1 MKKILFVL
9 TCLFASVAM
18 MASITVTGTV
28 ISAED
33 GLPVIGASVVE
44 KGTSNGTIT
53 DFDGMYELT
62 VADNAVLVFSY
73 VGLTSQELKVS
84 GPKMDV
90 TLKGDAIAME
100 EVVVT
105 AMGVVQEKKRLNFA
119 VQNIGGESLNES
131 QNSNF
136 VNSLQGKIAGVSVT
150 NAGGSPNSGSQIIIR
165 GISSINNSQSNEPL
179 FILDGVPVNG
189 GAAAA
194 ADINPN
200 DIENITVLKGA
211 AAAALYGQDAANG
224 VIMITTKQGE
234 AGKIKVQANGSWQW
248 DTPTRLP
255 ELQQTY
261 GPGSQGF
268 YKEKTSGGWGPMLN
282 EGEQI
287 YDNIGNFFRTGFYQK
302 YDFSVNGGTEKFQ
315 AYASANWSKSEGII
329 PEDYKQRFGALIK
342 ASYSPAKWISF
353 AMNINVSDTK
363 SRSTSGVS
371 SAYSWPITDDIT
383 DYERADGFPR
393 FRSLPDVE
401 KYNAPYSPLYG
412 IYNDGGVAKATRNV
426 INGSVTLKPVK
437 NLQIIGRVSYDIKN
451 TTSESYTVPRWDDT
465 YVVQSLT
472 QPVAPTV
479 PTAPN
484 AHTCPNCQNEH
495 MCPTCQAAYEEQM
508 KQYAKDYEAFGKDS
522 LAYLSYLD
530 YMKNEYP
537 YNYVLTS
544 EDIKNMSKSSLGAIS
559 ASTGRS
565 QLFTAGVNAN
575 YKIEL
580 PKDFS
585 IDLMAGA
592 ELKMSEG
599 FSTSVYGV
607 DFIVPGTYSLSNT
620 NKDEVY
626 LSDRTLGHSG
636 RNRFGYFGE
645 IRADY
650 KGLASLSVTGRW
662 DWSSTLAPQV
672 QYDEQGNEMLDA
684 EGNVIKKHK
693 PFFYPSVTGGIILS
707 ELIPGLN
714 ETKNNWFSYWKL
726 RGNYAV
732 VGKDAPAY
740 LYDRRFKQ
748 FGTYP
753 DGGYGIDPTMSSAST
768 GLEPEMSYSWEIG
781 MDVKFFDNRT
791 RLDVAYYNTK
801 VDNQIV
807 TVRVSP
813 SSGYILQT
821 RNEGAIRNQ
830 GVEFTLEQ
838 DILRRKNFNW
848 TVGLN
853 FGLNRGTVDKL
864 PEDVAEIT
872 GPQYGDVFTSAYLGG
887 STTALTGKDYARNAA
902 GQVIVDENGY
912 PKIDPNKNKLIGNR
926 EAKFQAG
933 LNSSM
938 NIYGVQ
944 FSFLFDGRL
953 GGDVLNVTGRNLI
966 SNGNSKMLEQYR
978 GRQVVFEGVTEHT
991 DEAGNVYYE
1000 QNTKPI
1006 TLDYTTIVN
1015 YFYNVSTN
1023 FIEDGSYIRLSY
1035 VTLGYDFAKLMK
1047 QQKFFKG
1054 LKLNFTCNNVFLLTK
1069 YTGTDPVCNASTGQ
1083 GGTGSAGIDN
1093 TPIPNT
1099 RSYNISLTASF

>member
-9 TCLFASVAM
+9 TCLFCSAAM

-33 GLPVIGASVVE
+33 GLPVIGASVLE

-53 DFDGMYELT
+53 DFDGIYELT
-62 VADNAVLVFSY
+62 VADDAVLVFSY
-73 VGLTSQELKVS
+73 VGLSSQELKVS
-84 GPKMDV
+84 GPVMDV

-119 VQNIGGESLNES
+119 VQNIGGDALTENKS
-131 QNSNF
+131 SNF

-165 GISSINNSQSNEPL
+165 GISSVNSAANNEPL
-179 FILDGVPVNG
+179 FILDGVAISG
-189 GAAAA
+189 GGSTA

-248 DTPTRLP
+248 DQATRLP
-255 ELQQTY
+255 RLQQTY
-261 GPGSQGF
+261 GPGAQGF
-268 YKEKTSGGWGPMLN
+268 YKDKTSGGWGPML
-282 EGEQI
+282 GENDVI
-287 YDNIGNFFRTGFYQK
+287 YDNIGNYIKTGFYHK
-302 YDFSVNGGTEKFQ
+302 YDFSINGGSEKFQ
-315 AYASANWSKSEGII
+315 AYASANWSNAEGIT
-329 PEDYKQRFGALIK
+329 PEDYKTRFGALIK
-342 ASYSPAKWISF
+342 ASFTPAKWVTF
-353 AMNINVSDTK
+353 QMGVNITDTK

-371 SAYSWPITDDIT
+371 SVYGWPINNDIT
-383 DYERADGFPR
+383 NYQHDNG
-393 FRSLPDVE
+393 LPTHRYWSDTD
-401 KYNAPYSPLYG
+401 KTGSPMSPLYS
-412 IYNDGGVAKATRNV
+412 IYNDYGLAKKTRNV
-426 INGSVTLKPVK
+426 INGSVTFKPVK
-437 NLQIIGRVSYDIKN
+437 NLQIVARASYDV
-451 TTSESYTVPRWDDT
+451 SHSASDSYGVPRWDDSN
-465 YVVQSLT
+465 VV
-472 QPVAPTV
+472 PVV
-479 PTAPN
+479 TAPGFEPP
-484 AHTCPNCQNEH
+484 ADYKT
-495 MCPTCQAAYEEQM
+495 AAPGTYPDWDKYYEYM
-508 KQYAKDYEAFGKDS
+508 AWKTSTSPDQYFPLNGLTGGYMNPDN
-522 LAYLSYLD
+522 YL
-530 YMKNEYP
+530 
-537 YNYVLTS
+537 LTS
-544 EDIKNMSKSSLGAIS
+544 DDIANMDKSALGYYS
-559 ASTGRS
+559 ASMSRS
-565 QLFTAGVNAN
+565 QLFTAGAN
-575 YKIEL
+575 ITYKWEL

-585 IDLMAGA
+585 LDFMAGT
-592 ELKMSEG
+592 EMKISQGYSMSN
-599 FSTSVYGV
+599 YGE
-607 DFIVPGTYSLSNT
+607 DFIIPGTYSLSNT
-620 NKDEVY
+620 NRDYME
-626 LSDRTLGHSG
+626 LSDRTVGHSG
-636 RNRFGYFGE
+636 IRRFGYFGE

-662 DWSSTLAPQV
+662 DWSSTII
-672 QYDEQGNEMLDA
+672 N
-684 EGNVIKKHK
+684 N
-693 PFFYPSVTGGIILS
+693 PFFYPSVTAGVILS

-714 ETKNNWFSYWKL
+714 ETKNNWFSYWKI

-732 VGKDAPAY
+732 VGKDANAF

-753 DGGYGIDPTMSSAST
+753 DGGYGIDPTLSSASRD
-768 GLEPEMSYSWEIG
+768 LAPEMSYSWEIG
-781 MDVKFFDNRT
+781 MDVKFFDNKT
-791 RLDVAYYNTK
+791 RLDIAYYNTM

-821 RNEGAIRNQ
+821 RNEGMIRNH
-830 GVEFTLEQ
+830 GVEFTFDQ
-838 DILRRKNFNW
+838 DIIKRKNFNW
-848 TVGLN
+848 TLGLN
-853 FGLNRGTVDKL
+853 FGLNRGTVVGL
-864 PEDVAEIT
+864 PEDVHEIT

-887 STTALTGKDYARNAA
+887 STTALTGKDYQRNAA

-912 PKIDPNKNKLIGNR
+912 PKINPNKNEYIGNR

-944 FSFLFDGRL
+944 FSFLFDGRV

-966 SNGNSKMLEQYR
+966 ASGNHNMLEKYR
-978 GRQVVFEGVTEHT
+978 GRQVVFDGVFETT
-991 DEAGNVYYE
+991 DEAGNVIYVP
-1000 QNTKPI
+1000 NTKPI
-1006 TLDYTTIVN
+1006 TLNQTTITN

-1023 FIEDGSYIRLSY
+1023 FIEDGTYLRLSY

-1047 QQKFFKG
+1047 NQKFFKG

-1093 TPIPNT
+1093 TPVPST
-1099 RSYNISLTASF
+1099 RSYNISLSASF

>member
-1 MKKILFVL
+1 MKKLFFVL
-9 TCLFASVAM
+9 TCSLLSVAM
-18 MASITVTGTV
+18 MASVTVSGVV
-28 ISAED
+28 ISTED
-33 GLPVIGASVVE
+33 GLPIIGASVLE

-62 VADNAVLVFSY
+62 VQDGAVLVFSY
-73 VGLTSQELKVS
+73 VGMTTQELTVS
-84 GPKMDV
+84 GPQMDV
-90 TLKGDAIAME
+90 RLSSDAIAME

-165 GISSINNSQSNEPL
+165 GISSVNNSQSNEPL

-189 GAAAA
+189 GASAA

-248 DTPTRLP
+248 DQATRLP
-255 ELQQTY
+255 ELQSTY

-282 EGEQI
+282 EGQQI
-287 YDNIGNFFRTGFYQK
+287 YDNIGNFLKTGFYHK

-329 PEDYKQRFGALIK
+329 PEDYKQRFGALVK
-342 ASYSPAKWISF
+342 ASFTPADWVTF
-353 AMNINVSDTK
+353 NMNINVSDTK

-371 SAYSWPITDDIT
+371 SAYAWPITDDIT
-383 DYERADGFPR
+383 DYQREDGYPR
-393 FRSLPDVE
+393 FRYLPDVE
-401 KYNAPYSPLYG
+401 KYNAPISPLYG

-437 NLQIIGRVSYDIKN
+437 NLTIVGRVSYDIKN
-451 TTSESYTVPRWDDT
+451 TTSESYTAPRWDDT
-465 YVVQSLT
+465 YVR
-472 QPVAPTV
+472 PTV
-479 PTAPN
+479 TKPTAPTLPT
-484 AHTCPNCQNEH
+484 APTDHKCPDCDGMH
-495 MCPTCQAAYEEQM
+495 LCPTCEANYNNAMSAY
-508 KQYAKDYEAFGKDS
+508 KSDYSKYLRDS
-522 LAYLSYLD
+522 LSYLD
-530 YMKNEYP
+530 YTDWMLNEYP
-537 YNYVLTS
+537 YNYILTS
-544 EDIKNMSKSSLGAIS
+544 EDIKNMSHSSLGAIS

-565 QLFTAGVNAN
+565 QLFTAGFNAS
-575 YKIEL
+575 YKVEL

-585 IDLMAGA
+585 IDVMAGG
-592 ELKMSEG
+592 EMKMSEG
-599 FSTSVYGV
+599 FSTSVYGC
-607 DFIVPGTYSLSNT
+607 DFIIPGTYSLSNT
-620 NKDEVY
+620 NREY
-626 LSDRTLGHSG
+626 MELSDRTLGHSG
-636 RNRFGYFGE
+636 RRRFGYFGE
-645 IRADY
+645 IRGDY

-662 DWSSTLAPQV
+662 DWSSTI
-672 QYDEQGNEMLDA
+672 N
-684 EGNVIKKHK
+684 NN
-693 PFFYPSVTGGIILS
+693 PFFYPSITGGVILS
-707 ELIPGLN
+707 ELIPGMN
-714 ETKNNWFSYWKL
+714 ETKNNWLSYLKL

-753 DGGYGIDPTMSSAST
+753 DGGYGIDPTMSSASMD
-768 GLEPEMSYSWEIG
+768 LAPEMSYSWEVG
-781 MDVKFFDNRT
+781 MDIKFFDNKT
-791 RLDVAYYNTK
+791 RLDVAYYSTK

-821 RNEGAIRNQ
+821 RNEGAIRNH
-830 GVEFTLEQ
+830 GVEFTLDQ
-838 DILRRKNFNW
+838 DIIKRKHFNW
-848 TVGLN
+848 TMGLN
-853 FGLNRGTVDKL
+853 FGLNRGKVTFL
-864 PEDVAEIT
+864 PESVAEIT

-887 STTALTGKDYARNAA
+887 STTALTGKDYARNAE

-966 SNGNSKMLEQYR
+966 SNGNHKILEQYR

-1047 QQKFFKG
+1047 NQKLFKG
-1054 LKLNFTCNNVFLLTK
+1054 LKFNFTCNNVFVLTK

-1099 RSYNISLTASF
+1099 RSYNLSLTASF

>member
-9 TCLFASVAM
+9 TCLMLSVSM
-18 MASITVTGTV
+18 MASVTVTGTV

-33 GLPVIGASVVE
+33 GLPVIGASVLE

-62 VADNAVLVFSY
+62 VADGAVLVFSY
-73 VGLTSQELKVS
+73 VGLTPQELKVS
-84 GPKMDV
+84 GPVMNV
-90 TLKGDAIAME
+90 TLQGDAIAME

-165 GISSINNSQSNEPL
+165 GISSVNNSQSNEPL

-189 GAAAA
+189 GASAA

-248 DTPTRLP
+248 DTPTGVL
-255 ELQQTY
+255 ELQDTY
-261 GPGSQGF
+261 MPGALGF
-268 YKEKTSGGWGPMLN
+268 YKDKTSGGWGPMLN
-282 EGEQI
+282 DGQKI
-287 YDNIGNFFRTGFYQK
+287 YDNVNNFLTTGFYQK

-315 AYASANWSKSEGII
+315 AYASANWSKSEGVI
-329 PEDYKQRFGALIK
+329 PEDYKTRFGALIK
-342 ASYSPAKWISF
+342 TSYSPAEWVTMS
-353 AMNINVSDTK
+353 MNINMSDTK

-371 SAYSWPITDDIT
+371 SAYSWPITDNIM
-383 DYERADGFPR
+383 DYQREDGYPR
-393 FRSLPDVE
+393 FRYLPDVE
-401 KYNAPYSPLYG
+401 KYNAPISPLYG
-412 IYNDGGVAKATRNV
+412 IYNDGGEAKATRNV
-426 INGSVTLKPVK
+426 LNGSITFKPVK
-437 NLQIIGRVSYDIKN
+437 NLQIIGRVSYDVKN

-465 YVVQSLT
+465 FVKQTIT
-472 QPVAPTV
+472 QPEGELP
-479 PTAPN
+479 
-484 AHTCPNCQNEH
+484 ED
-495 MCPTCQAAYEEQM
+495 
-508 KQYAKDYEAFGKDS
+508 YADKSAGTYPAWDEYYA
-522 LAYLSYLD
+522 YLD
-530 YMKNEYP
+530 YMANEYP
-537 YNYVLTS
+537 YNYILTS
-544 EDIKNMSKSSLGAIS
+544 QDIENMGKSSLGAIS

-565 QLFTAGVNAN
+565 QLFTAGVNAT
-575 YKIEL
+575 YKLEL
-580 PKDFS
+580 PKNFSVDF
-585 IDLMAGA
+585 MAGA

-599 FSTSVYGV
+599 FSTSVYGQ
-607 DFIVPGTYSLSNT
+607 DFIIPGTYSLSNT
-620 NKDEVY
+620 NRDYME

-636 RNRFGYFGE
+636 RRRFGYFGE

-650 KGLASLSVTGRW
+650 NGLASLSVTGRW
-662 DWSSTLAPQV
+662 DWSSTI
-672 QYDEQGNEMLDA
+672 N
-684 EGNVIKKHK
+684 NN
-693 PFFYPSVTGGIILS
+693 PFFYPSVTGGVILS

-714 ETKNNWFSYWKL
+714 DTKDNWFSYWKL

-753 DGGYGIDPTMSSAST
+753 DGGYGIDPTMSSASKD
-768 GLEPEMSYSWEIG
+768 LAPEMSYSWEVG
-781 MDVKFFDNRT
+781 MDIKFFDNKT
-791 RLDVAYYNTK
+791 RLDVAYYSTK

-830 GVEFTLEQ
+830 GVEFTLDQ
-838 DILRRKNFNW
+838 DIIKRKNFNW
-848 TVGLN
+848 TMGLN
-853 FGLNRGTVDKL
+853 FGLNRGTVVKL

-872 GPQYGDVFTSAYLGG
+872 GPQYGDVFTSAYMGG
-887 STTALTGKDYARNAA
+887 STTALTGKDYVRNAD
-902 GQVIVDENGY
+902 GQVVVDENGY

-944 FSFLFDGRL
+944 FSFLFDGRF
-953 GGDVLNVTGRNLI
+953 GGDVLNVTGRNMI

-991 DEAGNVYYE
+991 DDAGNVYYE

-1006 TLDYTTIVN
+1006 TLDYNTIIN
-1015 YFYNVSTN
+1015 YFYQVSTN

-1047 QQKFFKG
+1047 QQNFFKG

-1093 TPIPNT
+1093 SPIPNT

>member
-9 TCLFASVAM
+9 TCLMLSVSMVASV
-18 MASITVTGTV
+18 TVTGTV

-33 GLPVIGASVVE
+33 GLPVIGASVLE

-62 VADNAVLVFSY
+62 VADGAVLVFSY
-73 VGLTSQELKVS
+73 VGLTPQELKVS
-84 GPKMDV
+84 GPVMNV
-90 TLKGDAIAME
+90 TLQGDAIAME

-165 GISSINNSQSNEPL
+165 GISSVNNSQSNEPL

-189 GAAAA
+189 GASAA

-248 DTPTRLP
+248 DTPTGVL
-255 ELQQTY
+255 ELQDTY
-261 GPGSQGF
+261 MPGALGF
-268 YKEKTSGGWGPMLN
+268 YKDKTSGGWGPMLN
-282 EGEQI
+282 DGQKI
-287 YDNIGNFFRTGFYQK
+287 YDNVNNFLTTGFYQK

-315 AYASANWSKSEGII
+315 AYASANWSKSEGVI
-329 PEDYKQRFGALIK
+329 PEDYKTRFGALIK
-342 ASYSPAKWISF
+342 TSYSPAEWVTMS
-353 AMNINVSDTK
+353 MNINMSDTK

-371 SAYSWPITDDIT
+371 SAYSWPITDNIM
-383 DYERADGFPR
+383 DYQREDGYPR
-393 FRSLPDVE
+393 FRYLPDVE
-401 KYNAPYSPLYG
+401 KYNAPISPLYG
-412 IYNDGGVAKATRNV
+412 IYNDGGEAKATRNV
-426 INGSVTLKPVK
+426 LNGSITFKPVK
-437 NLQIIGRVSYDIKN
+437 NLQIIGRVSYDVKN

-465 YVVQSLT
+465 FVKQTIT
-472 QPVAPTV
+472 QPEGELP
-479 PTAPN
+479 
-484 AHTCPNCQNEH
+484 ED
-495 MCPTCQAAYEEQM
+495 
-508 KQYAKDYEAFGKDS
+508 YADKSAGTYPAWDEYYA
-522 LAYLSYLD
+522 YLD
-530 YMKNEYP
+530 YMANEYP
-537 YNYVLTS
+537 YNYILTS
-544 EDIKNMSKSSLGAIS
+544 QDIENMGKSSLGAIS

-565 QLFTAGVNAN
+565 QLFTAGVNAT
-575 YKIEL
+575 YKLEL
-580 PKDFS
+580 PKNFSVDF
-585 IDLMAGA
+585 MAGA

-599 FSTSVYGV
+599 FSTSVYGQ
-607 DFIVPGTYSLSNT
+607 DFIIPGTYSLSNT
-620 NKDEVY
+620 NRDYME

-636 RNRFGYFGE
+636 RRRFGYFGE

-650 KGLASLSVTGRW
+650 NGLASLSVTGRW
-662 DWSSTLAPQV
+662 DWSSTI
-672 QYDEQGNEMLDA
+672 N
-684 EGNVIKKHK
+684 NN

-714 ETKNNWFSYWKL
+714 DTKDNWFSYWKL

-753 DGGYGIDPTMSSAST
+753 DGGYGIDPTMSSASKD
-768 GLEPEMSYSWEIG
+768 LAPEMSYSWEVG
-781 MDVKFFDNRT
+781 MDIKFFDNKT
-791 RLDVAYYNTK
+791 RLDVAYYSTK

-830 GVEFTLEQ
+830 GVEFTLDQ
-838 DILRRKNFNW
+838 DIIKRKNFNW
-848 TVGLN
+848 TMGLN
-853 FGLNRGTVDKL
+853 FGLNRGTVVKL

-872 GPQYGDVFTSAYLGG
+872 GPQYGDVFTSAYMGG
-887 STTALTGKDYARNAA
+887 STTALTGKDYVRNAD
-902 GQVIVDENGY
+902 GQVVVDENGY

-944 FSFLFDGRL
+944 FSFLFDGRF
-953 GGDVLNVTGRNLI
+953 GGDVLNVTGRNMI

-978 GRQVVFEGVTEHT
+978 GRQVVFEGVTEHI
-991 DEAGNVYYE
+991 DDAGNVYYE

-1006 TLDYTTIVN
+1006 TLDYNTIIN
-1015 YFYNVSTN
+1015 YFYQVSTN

-1047 QQKFFKG
+1047 QQNFFKG

-1093 TPIPNT
+1093 SPIPNT

>member
-9 TCLFASVAM
+9 TCLMVSVAT

-33 GLPVIGASVVE
+33 GLPVIGASVLE

-62 VADNAVLVFSY
+62 VADNAVLVYSY

-84 GPKMDV
+84 GSVMNV

-119 VQNIGGESLNES
+119 VQNIGGDALTENKSA
-131 QNSNF
+131 NF

-165 GISSINNSQSNEPL
+165 GISSVNNSQSNEPL
-179 FILDGVPVNG
+179 FILDGVAISG
-189 GAAAA
+189 GASSA

-234 AGKIKVQANGSWQW
+234 QGKIKVQANGSWQW
-248 DTPTRLP
+248 DQAVRLP
-255 ELQQTY
+255 QLQQTY
-261 GPGSQGF
+261 GPGAQGF
-268 YKEKTSGGWGPMLN
+268 YKDKTSGGWGPLLSEN
-282 EGEQI
+282 DVI
-287 YDNIGNFFRTGFYQK
+287 YDNIGNFFKTGFYHK
-302 YDFSVNGGTEKFQ
+302 YDFSVNGGSEKFQ
-315 AYASANWSKSEGII
+315 AYASANWSNAEGII
-329 PEDYKQRFGALIK
+329 PEDYKTRFGALIK
-342 ASYSPAKWISF
+342 ASYTPAKWVTFQMGI
-353 AMNINVSDTK
+353 NITDTK

-371 SAYSWPITDDIT
+371 SVYGWPINDDIT
-383 DYERADGFPR
+383 NYKHENGLPR
-393 FRSLPDVE
+393 YRYWSDTQ
-401 KYNAPYSPLYG
+401 KYSSPMSPLYS
-412 IYNDGGVAKATRNV
+412 IYEDDGVAKKTRNV
-426 INGSVTLKPVK
+426 INGSVTLKPIK
-437 NLQIIGRVSYDIKN
+437 NLQIVGRVSYDV
-451 TTSESYTVPRWDDT
+451 SHSSSDSYSVPRWDDSNVVPSVKAPQGDLPADYATAAAGT
-465 YVVQSLT
+465 Y
-472 QPVAPTV
+472 PDWDKY
-479 PTAPN
+479 
-484 AHTCPNCQNEH
+484 HE
-495 MCPTCQAAYEEQM
+495 Y
-508 KQYAKDYEAFGKDS
+508 
-522 LAYLSYLD
+522 LAW
-530 YMKNEYP
+530 
-537 YNYVLTS
+537 LTS
-544 EDIKNMSKSSLGAIS
+544 TSADQMFPLLGLTGGYLHTDNYILTSDDITNMSKSSLGSYS
-559 ASTGRS
+559 ASSSRS
-565 QLFTAGVNAN
+565 QLFTAGAN
-575 YKIEL
+575 ISYKIEL

-585 IDLMAGA
+585 IDVMVGT
-592 ELKMSEG
+592 ELKMSQG
-599 FSTSVYGV
+599 FSMSNYGC

-620 NKDEVY
+620 NREWME
-626 LSDRTLGHSG
+626 LSDRTSGHSI
-636 RNRFGYFGE
+636 RRRFGYFGE
-645 IRADY
+645 IRGDY

-662 DWSSTLAPQV
+662 DWSSTI
-672 QYDEQGNEMLDA
+672 NF
-684 EGNVIKKHK
+684 N

-714 ETKNNWFSYWKL
+714 ETKNNWFSYWKI

-732 VGKDAPAY
+732 VGKDAPAN

-753 DGGYGIDPTMSSAST
+753 DGGYGIDPTMSSASMD
-768 GLEPEMSYSWEIG
+768 LKPEMSYSWEIG
-781 MDVKFFDNRT
+781 TDIKFFDNKT
-791 RLDVAYYNTK
+791 RLDLAYYSTR

-821 RNEGAIRNQ
+821 RNEGEIRNH

-838 DILRRKNFNW
+838 DVFKKKNLTW
-848 TVGLN
+848 TLGLN
-853 FGLNRGTVDKL
+853 FGLNRGSVVGL
-864 PEDVAEIT
+864 PEDVHEIT

-887 STTALTGKDYARNAA
+887 STTALTGKDYQRNAA

-912 PKIDPNKNKLIGNR
+912 PKINPNKNELIGNR

-933 LNSSM
+933 LNSTM

-944 FSFLFDGRL
+944 FSFLFDGRY
-953 GGDVLNVTGRNLI
+953 GGDVLNVTGRNLL
-966 SNGNSKMLEQYR
+966 SSGNHNILEKYR
-978 GRQVVFEGVTEHT
+978 GRQVVFNGVKEVVDAEGKVV
-991 DEAGNVYYE
+991 DYA
-1000 QNTKPI
+1000 QNTTPI
-1006 TLDYTTIVN
+1006 TLNQTTITN

-1023 FIEDGSYIRLSY
+1023 FIEDGSYLRLSY

-1047 QQKFFKG
+1047 NQKVLKG
-1054 LKLNFTCNNVFLLTK
+1054 LKLNFTCNNVFVLTK
-1069 YTGTDPVCNASTGQ
+1069 YTGSDPVCNASTGQ

-1093 TPIPNT
+1093 SPIPST
-1099 RSYNISLTASF
+1099 RSYNISLSASF

>member
-1 MKKILFVL
+1 MKKLFFVL
-9 TCLFASVAM
+9 TCSLLSVAM
-18 MASITVTGTV
+18 MASVTVSGVV
-28 ISAED
+28 ISTED
-33 GLPVIGASVVE
+33 GLPIIGASVLE

-62 VADNAVLVFSY
+62 VQDGAVLVFSY
-73 VGLTSQELKVS
+73 VGMTTQELTVS
-84 GPKMDV
+84 GPQMDV
-90 TLKGDAIAME
+90 RLSSDAIAME

-165 GISSINNSQSNEPL
+165 GISSVNNSQSNEPL

-189 GAAAA
+189 GASAA

-255 ELQQTY
+255 ELQSTY

-282 EGEQI
+282 EGQQI
-287 YDNIGNFFRTGFYQK
+287 YDNIGNFLKTGFYHK

-342 ASYSPAKWISF
+342 AQFTPADWVTF
-353 AMNINVSDTK
+353 AMNINISDTK

-371 SAYSWPITDDIT
+371 SAYAWPITDDIT
-383 DYERADGFPR
+383 DYQREDGYPR
-393 FRSLPDVE
+393 FRYLPDVE
-401 KYNAPYSPLYG
+401 KYNAPISPLYG

-437 NLQIIGRVSYDIKN
+437 NLTIVGRVSYDIKN
-451 TTSESYTVPRWDDT
+451 TTSESYTAPRWDDT
-465 YVVQSLT
+465 YVR
-472 QPVAPTV
+472 PTV
-479 PTAPN
+479 TKPTAPTLPT
-484 AHTCPNCQNEH
+484 APTDHKCPDCDGTH
-495 MCPTCQAAYEEQM
+495 LCPTCEANYNNAMSAY
-508 KQYAKDYEAFGKDS
+508 KSDYSKYLRDS
-522 LAYLSYLD
+522 LSYLD
-530 YMKNEYP
+530 YTDWMLNEYP
-537 YNYVLTS
+537 YNYILTS
-544 EDIKNMSKSSLGAIS
+544 EDIKNMSHSSLGAIS

-565 QLFTAGVNAN
+565 QLFTAGFNAS
-575 YKIEL
+575 YKVEL

-585 IDLMAGA
+585 IDVMAGG
-592 ELKMSEG
+592 EMKMSEG
-599 FSTSVYGV
+599 FSTSVYGC
-607 DFIVPGTYSLSNT
+607 DFIIPGTYSLSNT
-620 NKDEVY
+620 NREY
-626 LSDRTLGHSG
+626 MELSDRTLGHSG
-636 RNRFGYFGE
+636 RRRFGYFGE
-645 IRADY
+645 IRGDY

-662 DWSSTLAPQV
+662 DWSSTI
-672 QYDEQGNEMLDA
+672 N
-684 EGNVIKKHK
+684 NN
-693 PFFYPSVTGGIILS
+693 PFFYPSITGGVILS
-707 ELIPGLN
+707 ELIPGMN
-714 ETKNNWFSYWKL
+714 ETKNNWLSYLKL

-753 DGGYGIDPTMSSAST
+753 DGGYGIDPTMSSASMD
-768 GLEPEMSYSWEIG
+768 LAPEMSYSWEVG
-781 MDVKFFDNRT
+781 MDIKFFDNKT
-791 RLDVAYYNTK
+791 RLDVAYYSTK

-821 RNEGAIRNQ
+821 RNEGAIRNH
-830 GVEFTLEQ
+830 GVEFTLDQ
-838 DILRRKNFNW
+838 DIIKRKHFNW
-848 TVGLN
+848 TMGLN
-853 FGLNRGTVDKL
+853 FGLNRGKVTFL
-864 PEDVAEIT
+864 PESVAEIT

-887 STTALTGKDYARNAA
+887 STTALTGKDYARNAE

-966 SNGNSKMLEQYR
+966 SNGNHKILEQYR

-1047 QQKFFKG
+1047 NQKLFKG
-1054 LKLNFTCNNVFLLTK
+1054 LKFNFTCNNVFVLTK

-1099 RSYNISLTASF
+1099 RSYNLSLTASF

>member
-9 TCLFASVAM
+9 TCLMVSAAM

-33 GLPVIGASVVE
+33 GLPVIGASVLE

-62 VADNAVLVFSY
+62 VADDAVLVYSY

-84 GPKMDV
+84 GSVMNV

-119 VQNIGGESLNES
+119 VQNIGGDALTENKSA
-131 QNSNF
+131 NF

-165 GISSINNSQSNEPL
+165 GISSVNNSQSNEPL
-179 FILDGVPVNG
+179 FILDGVAISG
-189 GAAAA
+189 GGSTA

-234 AGKIKVQANGSWQW
+234 KGKIKVQANGSWQW
-248 DTPTRLP
+248 DQAVRLP
-255 ELQQTY
+255 QLQQTY

-268 YKEKTSGGWGPMLN
+268 YKDKTSGGWGPTLGPN
-282 EGEQI
+282 DVI
-287 YDNIGNFFRTGFYQK
+287 YDNIGNFFKTGFYHK
-302 YDFSVNGGTEKFQ
+302 YDFSVNGGSEKFQ
-315 AYASANWSKSEGII
+315 AYASANYSKADGII
-329 PEDYKQRFGALIK
+329 PEDYKTRFGALIK
-342 ASYSPAKWISF
+342 ASFTPAEWVTFQMGI
-353 AMNINVSDTK
+353 NITDTK

-371 SAYSWPITDDIT
+371 SVYGWPINNDIT
-383 DYERADGFPR
+383 DYKHENG
-393 FRSLPDVE
+393 LPSHRYWSDTE
-401 KYNAPYSPLYG
+401 KTGSPQSPLFS
-412 IYNDGGVAKATRNV
+412 IYEDDGVAKKTRNV
-426 INGSVTLKPVK
+426 INGSVTLKPIK
-437 NLQIIGRVSYDIKN
+437 NLQIVGRVSYDV
-451 TTSESYTVPRWDDT
+451 SHSSSDSYSVPRWDDSNVVPSVKAPQGDLPADYATAAAGT
-465 YVVQSLT
+465 Y
-472 QPVAPTV
+472 PDWDKY
-479 PTAPN
+479 
-484 AHTCPNCQNEH
+484 HE
-495 MCPTCQAAYEEQM
+495 Y
-508 KQYAKDYEAFGKDS
+508 
-522 LAYLSYLD
+522 LAW
-530 YMKNEYP
+530 
-537 YNYVLTS
+537 LTS
-544 EDIKNMSKSSLGAIS
+544 TSADQMFPLLGLTGGYMHPDNYILTSDDITNMSKSSLGSYS
-559 ASTGRS
+559 ASSSRS
-565 QLFTAGVNAN
+565 QLFTAGAN
-575 YKIEL
+575 ISYKIEL

-585 IDLMAGA
+585 IDVMVGT
-592 ELKMSEG
+592 ELKMSQG
-599 FSTSVYGV
+599 FSMSNYGC

-620 NKDEVY
+620 NREWME
-626 LSDRTLGHSG
+626 LSDRTSGHSI
-636 RNRFGYFGE
+636 RRRFGYFGE
-645 IRADY
+645 IRGDY

-662 DWSSTLAPQV
+662 DWSSTIN
-672 QYDEQGNEMLDA
+672 YN
-684 EGNVIKKHK
+684 

-714 ETKNNWFSYWKL
+714 ETKNNWFSYWKI

-732 VGKDAPAY
+732 VGKDAPAN

-753 DGGYGIDPTMSSAST
+753 DGGYGIDPTMSSASRD
-768 GLEPEMSYSWEIG
+768 LKPEMSYSWEIG
-781 MDVKFFDNRT
+781 TDIKFFDNKT
-791 RLDVAYYNTK
+791 RLDLAYYSTR

-821 RNEGAIRNQ
+821 RNEGEIRNH

-838 DILRRKNFNW
+838 DVFKKKNFTW
-848 TVGLN
+848 TLGLN
-853 FGLNRGTVDKL
+853 FGLNRGSVVGL
-864 PEDVAEIT
+864 PEDVHEIT

-887 STTALTGKDYARNAA
+887 STTALTGKDYQRNAA

-912 PKIDPNKNKLIGNR
+912 PKINPNKNELIGNR

-933 LNSSM
+933 LNSTM

-944 FSFLFDGRL
+944 FSFLFDGRY
-953 GGDVLNVTGRNLI
+953 GGDVLNVTGRNLL
-966 SNGNSKMLEQYR
+966 SSGNHNILEKYR
-978 GRQVVFEGVTEHT
+978 GRQVVFNGVKEVVDAEGKVV
-991 DEAGNVYYE
+991 DYA
-1000 QNTKPI
+1000 QNTTPI
-1006 TLDYTTIVN
+1006 TLNQTTITN

-1023 FIEDGSYIRLSY
+1023 FIEDGSYLRLSY

-1047 QQKFFKG
+1047 NQKVLKG
-1054 LKLNFTCNNVFLLTK
+1054 LKLNFTCNNVFVLTK
-1069 YTGTDPVCNASTGQ
+1069 YTGSDPVCNASTGQ

-1093 TPIPNT
+1093 SPIPST
-1099 RSYNISLTASF
+1099 RSYNISLSASF

>member
-1 MKKILFVL
+1 MKKLFFVL
-9 TCLFASVAM
+9 TCSLMSVAM
-18 MASITVTGTV
+18 MASITVRGVV
-28 ISAED
+28 ISTED
-33 GLPVIGASVVE
+33 GLPVIGASILE

-62 VADNAVLVFSY
+62 VQDGAVLVVSY
-73 VGLTSQELKVS
+73 VGMTSQELPVT
-84 GPKMDV
+84 GPQMDV
-90 TLKGDAIAME
+90 RLSSDAIAME

-119 VQNIGGESLNES
+119 VQNIGGDALTENKSA
-131 QNSNF
+131 NF

-150 NAGGSPNSGSQIIIR
+150 NSGGSPNSGSQIIIR
-165 GISSINNSQSNEPL
+165 GISSVNNSQSNEPL
-179 FILDGVPVNG
+179 FILDGVAISG
-189 GAAAA
+189 GASAA

-248 DTPTRLP
+248 DTPVGLM
-255 ELQQTY
+255 EIQDTY
-261 GPGSQGF
+261 MPGSQGF
-268 YKEKTSGGWGPMLN
+268 YKDKTSGGWGPLLN
-282 EGEQI
+282 EGQQI
-287 YDNIGNFFRTGFYQK
+287 YDNVGNFLKTGFYHK

-315 AYASANWSKSEGII
+315 AYASANYSKSEGII
-329 PEDYKQRFGALIK
+329 PEDYKTRFGALVK
-342 ASYSPAKWISF
+342 ASFSPAKWVTF
-353 AMNINVSDTK
+353 NMNINVSDTK

-383 DYERADGFPR
+383 DYQREDGYPR
-393 FRSLPDVE
+393 FRYLPDVE
-401 KYNAPYSPLYG
+401 KYNAPVSPLYG

-426 INGSVTLKPVK
+426 INGSITLKPIK
-437 NLQIIGRVSYDIKN
+437 NLQIVGRVSYDIKS

-465 YVVQSLT
+465 YVRPTITKPTS
-472 QPVAPTV
+472 PTV
-479 PTAPN
+479 PTAPDSEKN
-484 AHTCPNCQNEH
+484 KCPNCGTTH
-495 MCPTCQAAYEEQM
+495 TCPTCQANYDKALADY
-508 KQYAKDYEAFGKDS
+508 KSQYSQYLKDS
-522 LAYLSYLD
+522 VSYED
-530 YMKNEYP
+530 YTDWLINEYP
-537 YNYVLTS
+537 YNYILTS
-544 EDIKNMSKSSLGAIS
+544 DDIKNMSHSSLGAIS

-565 QLFTAGVNAN
+565 QLFTAGFNAS

-585 IDLMAGA
+585 IDVMAGG

-599 FSTSVYGV
+599 FSTSVYGC
-607 DFIVPGTYSLSNT
+607 DFIIPGTYSLSNT
-620 NKDEVY
+620 NRDYME

-636 RNRFGYFGE
+636 RRRFGYFGE
-645 IRADY
+645 IRGDY

-662 DWSSTLAPQV
+662 DWSSTI
-672 QYDEQGNEMLDA
+672 N
-684 EGNVIKKHK
+684 NN

-732 VGKDAPAY
+732 VGKDAPAN

-753 DGGYGIDPTMSSAST
+753 DGGYGIDPTMSSASMD
-768 GLEPEMSYSWEIG
+768 LAPEMSYSWEIG
-781 MDVKFFDNRT
+781 MDIKFFDNKT

-821 RNEGAIRNQ
+821 RNEGVITNQ
-830 GVEFTLEQ
+830 GVEFTLDQ
-838 DILRRKNFNW
+838 DIIKRKNFNW
-848 TVGLN
+848 TMGLN
-853 FGLNRGTVDKL
+853 FGLNRGKVVGL
-864 PEDVAEIT
+864 PEDVHEIT

-887 STTALTGKDYARNAA
+887 STTALTGKDYQRNAE

-912 PKIDPNKNKLIGNR
+912 PKINPNKNELIGNR

-953 GGDVLNVTGRNLI
+953 GGDVLNVTARNMI
-966 SNGNSKMLEQYR
+966 SNGNSSMLEKYR

-991 DEAGNVYYE
+991 DDAGNVYYE

-1006 TLDYTTIVN
+1006 TLDYTTIIN

-1023 FIEDGSYIRLSY
+1023 FVEDGSYIRLSY

-1047 QQKFFKG
+1047 NQTALKA

-1069 YTGTDPVCNASTGQ
+1069 YTGSDPVCNASTGQ

-1099 RSYNISLTASF
+1099 RSYNLSLTASF

>member
-9 TCLFASVAM
+9 TCLMLSAVM
-18 MASITVTGTV
+18 MASVTVTGTV

-33 GLPVIGASVVE
+33 GLPVIGASVLE

-62 VADNAVLVFSY
+62 VADDAVLVFSY

-84 GPKMDV
+84 GSVMNV

-119 VQNIGGESLNES
+119 VQNIGGDALTENKSA
-131 QNSNF
+131 NF

-165 GISSINNSQSNEPL
+165 GISSVNSSANNEPL
-179 FILDGVPVNG
+179 FILDGVAIS
-189 GAAAA
+189 GAGSSA

-248 DTPTRLP
+248 DQATRLP
-255 ELQQTY
+255 QLQQTY
-261 GPGSQGF
+261 GPGAQGF
-268 YKEKTSGGWGPMLN
+268 YKDKTSGGWGPML
-282 EGEQI
+282 GENDVI
-287 YDNIGNFFRTGFYQK
+287 YDNIGNYIKTGFYHK
-302 YDFSVNGGTEKFQ
+302 YDFSVNGGSEKFQ
-315 AYASANWSKSEGII
+315 AYASANWSNAEGIT
-329 PEDYKQRFGALIK
+329 PEDYKTRFGALIK
-342 ASYSPAKWISF
+342 ASFTPAKWVTFQMGI
-353 AMNINVSDTK
+353 NITDTK
-363 SRSTSGVS
+363 SRSTSGIS
-371 SAYSWPITDDIT
+371 SVYGWPINNDIT
-383 DYERADGFPR
+383 DYKHDNG
-393 FRSLPDVE
+393 LPTHRYWSDTD
-401 KYNAPYSPLYG
+401 KTGSPISPLYSIYEDDG
-412 IYNDGGVAKATRNV
+412 IAKKTRNV
-426 INGSVTLKPVK
+426 INGSVTFKPIK
-437 NLQIIGRVSYDIKN
+437 NLQIVARASYDV
-451 TTSESYTVPRWDDT
+451 SHSSSDSYGVPRWDDSNVVPAVSQPQGDIPADYATAAAGT
-465 YVVQSLT
+465 YPDWDKYYEYLAWRTSTSADQVFPLLGLT
-472 QPVAPTV
+472 GGYMHPD
-479 PTAPN
+479 N
-484 AHTCPNCQNEH
+484 
-495 MCPTCQAAYEEQM
+495 
-508 KQYAKDYEAFGKDS
+508 
-522 LAYLSYLD
+522 YL
-530 YMKNEYP
+530 
-537 YNYVLTS
+537 LTS
-544 EDIKNMSKSSLGAIS
+544 DDITNMSKSALGYYS
-559 ASTGRS
+559 ASMSRS
-565 QLFTAGVNAN
+565 QLFTAGAN
-575 YKIEL
+575 ITYKWEL

-585 IDLMAGA
+585 LDFMVGTEMKI
-592 ELKMSEG
+592 SQG
-599 FSTSVYGV
+599 FSMSNYGE
-607 DFIVPGTYSLSNT
+607 DFIIPGTYSLSNT
-620 NKDEVY
+620 NRDY
-626 LSDRTLGHSG
+626 MQLSDRTVGHSG
-636 RNRFGYFGE
+636 IRRFGYFGE

-662 DWSSTLAPQV
+662 DWSSTI
-672 QYDEQGNEMLDA
+672 N
-684 EGNVIKKHK
+684 NN
-693 PFFYPSVTGGIILS
+693 PFFYPSVTAGVILS

-714 ETKNNWFSYWKL
+714 ETQDNWFSYWKL

-732 VGKDAPAY
+732 VGKDANAY

-753 DGGYGIDPTMSSAST
+753 DGGYGIDPTMSSASMD
-768 GLEPEMSYSWEIG
+768 LAPEMSYSWEIG
-781 MDVKFFDNRT
+781 MDVKFFDNKT
-791 RLDVAYYNTK
+791 RLDIAYYNTM

-821 RNEGAIRNQ
+821 RNEGKIRNH
-830 GVEFTLEQ
+830 GVEFTLDQ
-838 DILRRKNFNW
+838 DIIKRKNFNW
-848 TVGLN
+848 TMGLN
-853 FGLNRGTVDKL
+853 FGLNRGTVVGL
-864 PEDVAEIT
+864 PEDVHEIT

-887 STTALTGKDYARNAA
+887 STTALTGKDYQRNAD

-912 PKIDPNKNKLIGNR
+912 PKINPNKNEYIGNR

-944 FSFLFDGRL
+944 FSFLFDARV

-966 SNGNSKMLEQYR
+966 ASGNHNMLEKYR
-978 GRQVVFEGVTEHT
+978 GRQVVFDGVVETT
-991 DEAGNVYYE
+991 DEAGNVIYVP
-1000 QNTKPI
+1000 NTKPI
-1006 TLDYTTIVN
+1006 TLNQTTITN

-1023 FIEDGSYIRLSY
+1023 FVEDGTYLRLSY

-1047 QQKFFKG
+1047 NQNVLKG

-1093 TPIPNT
+1093 TPVPST
-1099 RSYNISLTASF
+1099 RSYNISLSASF

>member
-9 TCLFASVAM
+9 TCLMASAAM

-33 GLPVIGASVVE
+33 GLPVIGASVLE

-53 DFDGMYELT
+53 DFDGIYELT
-62 VADNAVLVFSY
+62 VDDKAVLVFSY

-90 TLKGDAIAME
+90 TLQSDAIAME

-119 VQNIGGESLNES
+119 VQNIGGDALTENKSA
-131 QNSNF
+131 NF

-165 GISSINNSQSNEPL
+165 GISSVNNSQSNEPL
-179 FILDGVPVNG
+179 FILDGVAISG
-189 GAAAA
+189 GGSTA

-234 AGKIKVQANGSWQW
+234 KGKIKVQANGSWQW

-255 ELQQTY
+255 QLQQTY

-268 YKEKTSGGWGPMLN
+268 YKDKTSGGWGPTLGPN
-282 EGEQI
+282 DVI
-287 YDNIGNFFRTGFYQK
+287 YDNIGNFFKTGFYHK
-302 YDFSVNGGTEKFQ
+302 YDFSVNGGSEKFQ
-315 AYASANWSKSEGII
+315 AYASANWSKADGII
-329 PEDYKQRFGALIK
+329 PEDYKTRFGALIK
-342 ASYSPAKWISF
+342 TSYTPADWVTFQMGI
-353 AMNINVSDTK
+353 NITDTK
-363 SRSTSGVS
+363 GRSTSGVS
-371 SAYSWPITDDIT
+371 SVYGWPINNDIT
-383 DYERADGFPR
+383 QYKHENG
-393 FRSLPDVE
+393 LPSHRYWSDTD
-401 KYNAPYSPLYG
+401 KTASPQSPLFS
-412 IYNDGGVAKATRNV
+412 IYEDDGVAKKTRNV

-437 NLQIIGRVSYDIKN
+437 NLQIVGRVSYDV
-451 TTSESYTVPRWDDT
+451 SHSSSDSYVVPRWDDSNVVPSVKAPQGERPADFATAAAGT
-465 YVVQSLT
+465 Y
-472 QPVAPTV
+472 PDW
-479 PTAPN
+479 
-484 AHTCPNCQNEH
+484 EK
-495 MCPTCQAAYEEQM
+495 YDE
-508 KQYAKDYEAFGKDS
+508 
-522 LAYLSYLD
+522 YL
-530 YMKNEYP
+530 
-537 YNYVLTS
+537 VWLTS
-544 EDIKNMSKSSLGAIS
+544 TSADQVFPLLGLTGGYMHPDNYILTSDDITNMSKSSLGSYS
-559 ASTGRS
+559 ASSSRS
-565 QLFTAGVNAN
+565 QLFTAGAN
-575 YKIEL
+575 ISYKIEL

-585 IDLMAGA
+585 IDVMVGT
-592 ELKMSEG
+592 ELKMSQG
-599 FSTSVYGV
+599 FSMSNYGC

-620 NKDEVY
+620 NREWME
-626 LSDRTLGHSG
+626 LSDRTSGHSI
-636 RNRFGYFGE
+636 RRRFGYFGE
-645 IRADY
+645 IRGDY

-662 DWSSTLAPQV
+662 DWSSTI
-672 QYDEQGNEMLDA
+672 N
-684 EGNVIKKHK
+684 NN

-714 ETKNNWFSYWKL
+714 ETKNNWFSYWKI

-732 VGKDAPAY
+732 VGKDAPAN

-753 DGGYGIDPTMSSAST
+753 DGGYGIDPTMSSASMD
-768 GLEPEMSYSWEIG
+768 LAPEMSYSWEVGTDI
-781 MDVKFFDNRT
+781 KFFDNKT
-791 RLDVAYYNTK
+791 RLDFAYYSTR

-821 RNEGAIRNQ
+821 RNEGEIRNH
-830 GVEFTLEQ
+830 GIEFTFDQ
-838 DILRRKNFNW
+838 DVVKRKNFNW
-848 TVGLN
+848 TLGLN
-853 FGLNRGTVDKL
+853 FGLNRGTVVGL
-864 PEDVAEIT
+864 PEDVHEIT

-887 STTALTGKDYARNAA
+887 STTALTGKDYQRNAA

-912 PKIDPNKNKLIGNR
+912 PKINPNKNELIGNR

-944 FSFLFDGRL
+944 FSFLFDGRY

-966 SNGNSKMLEQYR
+966 SSGNHNILEKYR
-978 GRQVVFEGVTEHT
+978 GRQVVFNGVKEVL
-991 DEAGNVYYE
+991 DAEGNVVDYA
-1000 QNTKPI
+1000 QNTTPI
-1006 TLDYTTIVN
+1006 TLNQTTITN
-1015 YFYNVSTN
+1015 YFYQVSSN
-1023 FIEDGSYIRLSY
+1023 FVEDGSYLRLSY

-1047 QQKFFKG
+1047 NQNVLKG
-1054 LKLNFTCNNVFLLTK
+1054 LKLNFTCNNVFVLTK

-1093 TPIPNT
+1093 SPIPST
-1099 RSYNISLTASF
+1099 RSYNISLSASF

>member
-9 TCLFASVAM
+9 TCLMVSAAM

-33 GLPVIGASVVE
+33 GLPVIGASVLE

-62 VADNAVLVFSY
+62 VADDAVLVYSY

-84 GPKMDV
+84 GSVMNV

-119 VQNIGGESLNES
+119 VQNIGGDALTENKSA
-131 QNSNF
+131 NF

-165 GISSINNSQSNEPL
+165 GISSVNNSQSNEPL
-179 FILDGVPVNG
+179 FILDGVAISG
-189 GAAAA
+189 GGSTA

-234 AGKIKVQANGSWQW
+234 QGKIKVQANGSWQW
-248 DTPTRLP
+248 DQAVRLP
-255 ELQQTY
+255 QLQQTY
-261 GPGSQGF
+261 GPGAQGF
-268 YKEKTSGGWGPMLN
+268 YKDKTSGGWGPLLSEN
-282 EGEQI
+282 DVI
-287 YDNIGNFFRTGFYQK
+287 YDNIGNFFKTGFYHK
-302 YDFSVNGGTEKFQ
+302 YDFSVNGGSEKFQ
-315 AYASANWSKSEGII
+315 AYASANWSNAEGII
-329 PEDYKQRFGALIK
+329 PEDYKTRFGALIK
-342 ASYSPAKWISF
+342 ASYTPAKWVTFQMGI
-353 AMNINVSDTK
+353 NITDTK

-371 SAYSWPITDDIT
+371 SVYGWPINDDIT
-383 DYERADGFPR
+383 NYKHENGLPR
-393 FRSLPDVE
+393 YRYWSDTQ
-401 KYNAPYSPLYG
+401 KYSSPMSPLYS
-412 IYNDGGVAKATRNV
+412 IYEDDGVAKKTRNV
-426 INGSVTLKPVK
+426 INGSVTLKPIK
-437 NLQIIGRVSYDIKN
+437 NLQIVGRVSYDV
-451 TTSESYTVPRWDDT
+451 SHSSSDSYSIPRWDDSNVVNT
-465 YVVQSLT
+465 VTMPAGDPPKGYVYDPSNLHDKNTPEGAWDAYNQYMAWLASTSANEVFPMLGLT
-472 QPVAPTV
+472 GGYMHPD
-479 PTAPN
+479 N
-484 AHTCPNCQNEH
+484 
-495 MCPTCQAAYEEQM
+495 
-508 KQYAKDYEAFGKDS
+508 
-522 LAYLSYLD
+522 YL
-530 YMKNEYP
+530 
-537 YNYVLTS
+537 LTT
-544 EDIKNMSKSSLGAIS
+544 EDIKNMSKSSLGSYS
-559 ASTGRS
+559 ASMSRS
-565 QLFTAGVNAN
+565 QLFTAGVNAS

-585 IDLMAGA
+585 IDVMVGT

-599 FSTSVYGV
+599 FSMSNYGC
-607 DFIVPGTYSLSNT
+607 DFIIPGTYSLSNT
-620 NKDEVY
+620 NREWME
-626 LSDRTLGHSG
+626 LSDRTSGHSI
-636 RNRFGYFGE
+636 RRRFGYFGE
-645 IRADY
+645 IRGDY

-662 DWSSTLAPQV
+662 DWSSTI
-672 QYDEQGNEMLDA
+672 N
-684 EGNVIKKHK
+684 NN

-732 VGKDAPAY
+732 VGKDAPAN

-753 DGGYGIDPTMSSAST
+753 DGGYGIDPTMSSASRD
-768 GLEPEMSYSWEIG
+768 LQPEMSYSWEIG
-781 MDVKFFDNRT
+781 MDIKFFDNKT

-821 RNEGAIRNQ
+821 RNEGAIRNH
-830 GVEFTLEQ
+830 GVEFTLDQ
-838 DILRRKNFNW
+838 DIIKRKNFNW
-848 TVGLN
+848 TLGLN
-853 FGLNRGTVDKL
+853 FGLNRGTVIGL
-864 PEDVAEIT
+864 PEDVHEIT
-872 GPQYGDVFTSAYLGG
+872 GPQYGDVFTSADLGG
-887 STTALTGKDYARNAA
+887 STTALTGKDYQRNAA
-902 GQVIVDENGY
+902 GQVIVDENGF
-912 PKIDPNKNKLIGNR
+912 PKINPNKNELIGNR

-944 FSFLFDGRL
+944 FSFLFDGRY

-966 SNGNSKMLEQYR
+966 SSGNAKILETYR
-978 GRQVVFEGVTEHT
+978 GRQVVFDGVMEVT
-991 DEAGNVYYE
+991 DEAGNVSYIP
-1000 QNTKPI
+1000 NTKPI
-1006 TLDYTTIVN
+1006 TLNQTNIVN
-1015 YFYNVSTN
+1015 YFYQVSSN
-1023 FIEDGSYIRLSY
+1023 FVEDGSYLRLSY

-1047 QQKFFKG
+1047 NQKFFKG
-1054 LKLNFTCNNVFLLTK
+1054 LKLNFTCNNVFVLTK

-1093 TPIPNT
+1093 SPVPST
-1099 RSYNISLTASF
+1099 RSYNISLSASF

>member
-1 MKKILFVL
+1 MKKLFFVL
-9 TCLFASVAM
+9 TCSLLSVAM
-18 MASITVTGTV
+18 MASVTVRGVV
-28 ISAED
+28 ISTED
-33 GLPVIGASVVE
+33 GLPVIGASILE

-62 VADNAVLVFSY
+62 VQDGATLVVSY
-73 VGLTSQELKVS
+73 VGMTTQELPVT
-84 GPKMDV
+84 GPQMDV
-90 TLKGDAIAME
+90 SLSSDAIAME

-119 VQNIGGESLNES
+119 VQNIGGEALNES

-179 FILDGVPVNG
+179 FILDGVPVSG
-189 GAAAA
+189 GASAA

-234 AGKIKVQANGSWQW
+234 AGKIKVQANASWQW
-248 DTPTRLP
+248 DQPTRLP
-255 ELQQTY
+255 ELQDTY
-261 GPGSQGF
+261 MPGSQGF

-282 EGEQI
+282 EGQQI
-287 YDNIGNFFRTGFYQK
+287 YDNIGNFLNTGFYHK

-342 ASYSPAKWISF
+342 AQFTPAEWVTF
-353 AMNINVSDTK
+353 AMNINISDTK

-371 SAYSWPITDDIT
+371 SAYGWPITDDIM
-383 DYERADGFPR
+383 DYQREDGYPR
-393 FRSLPDVE
+393 FRYLPDVE

-412 IYNDGGVAKATRNV
+412 IYNDGGIAKATRNV
-426 INGSVTLKPVK
+426 INGSITLKPVK
-437 NLQIIGRVSYDIKN
+437 NLQIVGRVSYDIKN

-465 YVVQSLT
+465 YVR
-472 QPVAPTV
+472 PTITKPNP
-479 PTAPN
+479 PTAPTPPSE
-484 AHTCPNCQNEH
+484 HKCPVCGDLH
-495 MCPTCQAAYEEQM
+495 ICPTCQAEYDKAL
-508 KQYAKDYEAFGKDS
+508 ADYKSSYSAFLKDS
-522 LAYLSYLD
+522 LSYED
-530 YMKNEYP
+530 YMDYMLTEYP
-537 YNYVLTS
+537 YNYILTS
-544 EDIKNMSKSSLGAIS
+544 EDIKNMSHSSLGAIS
-559 ASTGRS
+559 ASEGRS
-565 QLFTAGVNAN
+565 QLFTAGVNAT
-575 YKIEL
+575 YKVEL

-585 IDLMAGA
+585 IDIMAGT

-599 FSTSVYGV
+599 FSTSVYGC
-607 DFIVPGTYSLSNT
+607 DFIIPGTYSLSNT
-620 NKDEVY
+620 NREY
-626 LSDRTLGHSG
+626 MELTDRTLGHSI
-636 RNRFGYFGE
+636 RRRFGYFGE
-645 IRADY
+645 IRGDY

-662 DWSSTLAPQV
+662 DWSSTI
-672 QYDEQGNEMLDA
+672 N
-684 EGNVIKKHK
+684 NN
-693 PFFYPSVTGGIILS
+693 PFFYPSITGGIILS
-707 ELIPGLN
+707 ELIPGMN
-714 ETKNNWFSYWKL
+714 ETKNNWLSYLKL

-732 VGKDAPAY
+732 VGKDAPAN

-753 DGGYGIDPTMSSAST
+753 DGGYGIDPTMSSASRD
-768 GLEPEMSYSWEIG
+768 LQPEMSYSWEIG
-781 MDVKFFDNRT
+781 IDIKFFDNKT

-821 RNEGAIRNQ
+821 RNEGVITNQ
-830 GVEFTLEQ
+830 GVEFTLDQ
-838 DILRRKNFNW
+838 DIIKRKNFNW
-848 TVGLN
+848 TMGLN
-853 FGLNRGTVDKL
+853 FGLNRGKVVGL
-864 PEDVAEIT
+864 PEDVHEIT

-887 STTALTGKDYARNAA
+887 STTSLTGKDYQRNAA

-912 PKIDPNKNKLIGNR
+912 PKINPNKNEYIGNR

-944 FSFLFDGRL
+944 FSFLFDGRM

-978 GRQVVFEGVTEHT
+978 GRQVVFEGVTEQT
-991 DEAGNVYYE
+991 DAEGNIYYA

-1015 YFYNVSTN
+1015 YFYNVSSN
-1023 FIEDGSYIRLSY
+1023 FVEDGSYIRLSY

-1047 QQKFFKG
+1047 KDAFFNS
-1054 LKLNFTCNNVFLLTK
+1054 LKLNFTCNNVFVLTK

-1083 GGTGSAGIDN
+1083 GGTGSAGIDD

-1099 RSYNISLTASF
+1099 RSFNLSLTASF

>member
-9 TCLFASVAM
+9 TCLMVSVAT

-33 GLPVIGASVVE
+33 GLPVIGASVLE

-62 VADNAVLVFSY
+62 VADNAVLVYSY

-84 GPKMDV
+84 GSVMNV

-119 VQNIGGESLNES
+119 VQNIGGDALTENKSA
-131 QNSNF
+131 NF

-165 GISSINNSQSNEPL
+165 GISSVNNSQSNEPL
-179 FILDGVPVNG
+179 FILDGVAISG
-189 GAAAA
+189 GASAA

-234 AGKIKVQANGSWQW
+234 QGKIKVQANGSWQW
-248 DTPTRLP
+248 DQAVRLP
-255 ELQQTY
+255 QLQQTY
-261 GPGSQGF
+261 GPGAQGF
-268 YKEKTSGGWGPMLN
+268 YKDKTSGGWGPLLSEN
-282 EGEQI
+282 DVI
-287 YDNIGNFFRTGFYQK
+287 YDNIGNFFKTGFYHK
-302 YDFSVNGGTEKFQ
+302 YDFSVNGGSEKFQ
-315 AYASANWSKSEGII
+315 AYASANWSNAEGII
-329 PEDYKQRFGALIK
+329 PEDYKTRFGALIK
-342 ASYSPAKWISF
+342 ASYTPAKWVTFQMGI
-353 AMNINVSDTK
+353 NITDTK

-371 SAYSWPITDDIT
+371 SVYGWPINDDIT
-383 DYERADGFPR
+383 NYKHENGLPR
-393 FRSLPDVE
+393 YRYWSDTQ
-401 KYNAPYSPLYG
+401 KYSSPMSPLYS
-412 IYNDGGVAKATRNV
+412 IYEDDGVAKKTRNV
-426 INGSVTLKPVK
+426 INGSVTLKPIK
-437 NLQIIGRVSYDIKN
+437 NLQIVGRVSYDV
-451 TTSESYTVPRWDDT
+451 SHSSSDSYSIPRWDDSNVVNT
-465 YVVQSLT
+465 VTMPAGDPPKGYVYDPSNLHDKNTPEGAWDAYNQYMAWLASTSANEVFPMLGLT
-472 QPVAPTV
+472 GGYMHPD
-479 PTAPN
+479 N
-484 AHTCPNCQNEH
+484 
-495 MCPTCQAAYEEQM
+495 
-508 KQYAKDYEAFGKDS
+508 
-522 LAYLSYLD
+522 YL
-530 YMKNEYP
+530 
-537 YNYVLTS
+537 LTT
-544 EDIKNMSKSSLGAIS
+544 EDIKNMSKSSLGSYS
-559 ASTGRS
+559 ASMSRS
-565 QLFTAGVNAN
+565 QLFTAGVNAS

-585 IDLMAGA
+585 IDVMVGT

-599 FSTSVYGV
+599 FSMSNYGC
-607 DFIVPGTYSLSNT
+607 DFIIPGTYSLSNT
-620 NKDEVY
+620 NREWME
-626 LSDRTLGHSG
+626 LSDRTSGHSI
-636 RNRFGYFGE
+636 RRRFGYFGE
-645 IRADY
+645 IRGDY

-662 DWSSTLAPQV
+662 DWSSTI
-672 QYDEQGNEMLDA
+672 N
-684 EGNVIKKHK
+684 NN

-732 VGKDAPAY
+732 VGKDAPAN

-753 DGGYGIDPTMSSAST
+753 DAGYGIDPTMSSASRD
-768 GLEPEMSYSWEIG
+768 LQPEMSYSWEVG
-781 MDVKFFDNRT
+781 MDVKFFDNKT
-791 RLDVAYYNTK
+791 RLDIAYYNTM

-821 RNEGAIRNQ
+821 RNEGKIRNH
-830 GVEFTLEQ
+830 GVEFTLDQ
-838 DILRRKNFNW
+838 DIIKRKNFNW
-848 TVGLN
+848 TLGLN
-853 FGLNRGTVDKL
+853 FGLNRGTVIGL
-864 PEDVAEIT
+864 PEDVHEIT

-887 STTALTGKDYARNAA
+887 STTALTGKDYQRNAA
-902 GQVIVDENGY
+902 GQVIVDENGF
-912 PKIDPNKNKLIGNR
+912 PKINPNKNELIGNR

-944 FSFLFDGRL
+944 FSFLFDGRY

-966 SNGNSKMLEQYR
+966 SSGNAKILETYR
-978 GRQVVFEGVTEHT
+978 GRQVVFDGVMEVT
-991 DEAGNVYYE
+991 DEAGNVSYIP
-1000 QNTKPI
+1000 NTKPI
-1006 TLDYTTIVN
+1006 TLNQTNIIN
-1015 YFYNVSTN
+1015 YFYQVSSN
-1023 FIEDGSYIRLSY
+1023 FVEDGSYLRLSY

-1047 QQKFFKG
+1047 NQNFFKG
-1054 LKLNFTCNNVFLLTK
+1054 LKLNFTCNNVFVLTK

-1093 TPIPNT
+1093 SPVPST
-1099 RSYNISLTASF
+1099 RSYNISLSASF